1 MKRFSLVLICSISLG
16 LPAAAEVDRAA
27 FIKLASSVLK
37 IESLRAQGGYS
48 LGSGVVVGA
57 QQVVTSCHVTRDARE
72 VYVIQAGVRWRV
84 RAQASDLDHD
94 LCLLRVPGLEATPV
108 ELGSAKDLQLGQSVN
123 ALGYTGGIGIQ
134 NSPGE
139 VLALHRHDG
148 ANVIQSSNWFSSGA
162 SGGGLFDD
170 GMKLAGILTFRLRGG
185 TADYYSAPVDW
196 LRPLLNATER
206 EQPVAPL
213 GADPLAFWQRPVE
226 QQPLFLRAAVFR
238 RDENWSALRAIAGTW
253 MRADRR
259 DPEPWLLTAVAFEN
273 QSRWPEARRA
283 LECSL
288 ALEPDYAP
296 ALAELAQLGK
306 RQMTATPNAGE
317 LPTAPCVPIEP

>member
-1 MKRFSLVLICSISLG
+1 MKRFLLMLSCGASLG
-16 LPAAAEVDRAA
+16 LPVAAEVDRAA

-84 RAQASDLDHD
+84 RAQASDLEHD
-94 LCLLRVPGLEATPV
+94 LCVLRVPGLEATPV
-108 ELGSAKDLQLGQSVN
+108 DVSSAKALRLGQSVN
-123 ALGYTGGIGIQ
+123 AIGYTGGIGIQ

-170 GMKLAGILTFRLRGG
+170 DMKLVGVLTFRLRGG
-185 TADYYSAPVDW
+185 TADYYSAPSDW
-196 LRPLLNATER
+196 LQPLLKASDR

-226 QQPLFLRAAVFR
+226 TQPLFLRAAVFR
-238 RDENWSALRAIAGTW
+238 RDENWPALRAIADTW

-296 ALAELAQLGK
+296 ALAELAQLAK
-306 RQMTATPNAGE
+306 RQVTVTASEP
-317 LPTAPCVPIEP
+317 PTAPCVPTEP

>member
-1 MKRFSLVLICSISLG
+1 MKRFSLMLICGLSLG

-37 IESLRAQGGYS
+37 IESLRVQGGYS

-72 VYVIQAGVRWRV
+72 VFVIHTGVRWRV
-84 RAQASDLDHD
+84 RAQAGDLDHD
-94 LCLLRVPGLEATPV
+94 LCVLRVPGLEAAPV
-108 ELGSAKDLQLGQSVN
+108 ELSSARTLRLGQSVN

-139 VLALHRHDG
+139 VLALHRLDG

-170 GMKLAGILTFRLRGG
+170 DMKLVGVLTFRLRGG

-196 LRPLLNATER
+196 LQPLLNATDR
-206 EQPVAPL
+206 EKPVAPL

-238 RDENWSALRAIAGTW
+238 RDENWAALKTIASTW

-288 ALEPDYAP
+288 ALEPGYAP
-296 ALAELAQLGK
+296 AMAELAQLEK
-306 RQMTATPNAGE
+306 RQATTTASEPLA
-317 LPTAPCVPIEP
+317 APCAPTDP